1 MYVERLQQ
9 NNLLDDFAAPRQ
21 AINLAYE
28 KCNAID
34 EGEEPKGNLA
44 EQIGVEI
51 FCPEYT
57 DSFRILRVI
66 NVEGQFKLNS
76 SYSSYSGYSIGG
88 PDSNCY
94 GTGGYSDI
102 KRSMNIVLKNSKG
115 VTLYSAV
122 VTKVSRELRSQCVF
136 YFTFYDVVEGE
147 DVYIFE
153 VSNRGEL
160 TYTFDRLLLGIGAS
174 LGD

>member
-1 MYVERLQQ
+1 
-9 NNLLDDFAAPRQ
+9 
-21 AINLAYE
+21 
-28 KCNAID
+28 
-34 EGEEPKGNLA
+34 
-44 EQIGVEI
+44 
-51 FCPEYT
+51 
-57 DSFRILRVI
+57 
-66 NVEGQFKLNS
+66 
-76 SYSSYSGYSIGG
+76 
-88 PDSNCY
+88 
-94 GTGGYSDI
+94 
-102 KRSMNIVLKNSKG
+102 MNIVLKNSKG